1 MLKKIFLFT
10 ISIIIGLTIT
20 VLGYLWDA
28 PRNSQLLKPFFPKT
42 FFSVANA
49 PSQSL
54 SGDIT
59 SMSGNVAW
67 QSRTADYATLINSPV
82 KIRQGEAI
90 STYENGKA
98 VISFPAI
105 GNMTLSP
112 NTQVGFIQTLPAN
125 FVVEQ
130 KQGISAYNKNG
141 NIPISVS
148 ALDLLINIDEGSS
161 TVSVDKDSTNIVVV
175 VNSGSVTVAF
185 NDTNNNTNIVTVNQ
199 GEQYLFN
206 DNTKLGEVESL

>member
-98 VISFPAI
+98 VIRFSCNRKHDAFSEHSGRLYPDSS
-105 GNMTLSP
+105 GKFCCGTK
-112 NTQVGFIQTLPAN
+112 TR
-125 FVVEQ
+125 
-130 KQGISAYNKNG
+130 
-141 NIPISVS
+141 NIRI
-148 ALDLLINIDEGSS
+148 
-161 TVSVDKDSTNIVVV
+161 
-175 VNSGSVTVAF
+175 
-185 NDTNNNTNIVTVNQ
+185 
-199 GEQYLFN
+199 
-206 DNTKLGEVESL
+206 